1 MTEALAMEDTEEGE
15 IEDSDTTQDYEHIRR
30 NASQYSNPEEPIYPN
45 SLFNEGNGS
54 VSLLLSGCL
63 DGGLMASSLVACFS
77 VLVSNF
83 IMGTSLIAGLM
94 GSFFLFSGYFIA
106 KDGIPKY
113 WIFMHCLRLFKYPF
127 ECFMINEYGG
137 EKGKRK
143 CLEIIEGN
151 CYLYGEGFL
160 KQQGRTFD
168 RSWMFWFTSALE
180 HFLAHIYCSVSSNTL
195 DGDFNLLCQEPK

>member
-1 MTEALAMEDTEEGE
+1 MGRFL
-15 IEDSDTTQDYEHIRR
+15 Y
-30 NASQYSNPEEPIYPN
+30 
-45 SLFNEGNGS
+45 FS
-54 VSLLLSGCL
+54 VVVWMVV
-63 DGGLMASSLVACFS
+63 LMASSFVACFS
-77 VLVSNF
+77 VLVPNF

-94 GSFFLFSGYFIA
+94 GSFFLYSGYFIA

-113 WIFMHCLRLFKYPF
+113 WIFMHCLSLFKYPF

-160 KQQGRTFD
+160 KQQGVEE
-168 RSWMFWFTSALE
+168 SNKWSN
-180 HFLAHIYCSVSSNTL
+180 LAVMMGFIL
-195 DGDFNLLCQEPK
+195 DTDFFAF